1 MGTRF
6 PIMTASAQA
15 PSFGNRLI
23 TIGLGLLLASAGA
36 FFCVYLWKDYQAT
49 RETDHWVE
57 TPCEILASTVDENGL
72 TQHGSTRFQ
81 LEVRY
86 RYLWDGRSMV
96 GDKVKPHRPIA
107 SSHRKMVAE
116 HLEKYPVGL
125 QTTCFVNPDA
135 PEEAVLKL
143 DTKAALYSI
152 WFPAL
157 FVVGGVGIA
166 ASGLRRS
173 KSANR

>member
-1 MGTRF
+1 MNRSSN
-6 PIMTASAQA
+6 P
-15 PSFGNRLI
+15 PSLGNRLI
-23 TIGLGLLLASAGA
+23 TIGLGLVLASAGA

-49 RETDHWVE
+49 LETDHWVE
-57 TPCEILASTVDENGL
+57 TPCEILAATVDENGL
-72 TQHGSTRFQ
+72 TRHGTAKFQ

-86 RYLWDGRSMV
+86 RYEWDGQSMV
-96 GDKVKPHRPIA
+96 GNKVKPHRPIA
-107 SSHRKMVAE
+107 SSHQKMVAG

-135 PEEAVLKL
+135 PEEVVLKL

-157 FVVGGVGIA
+157 FVVGGLGIA
-166 ASGLRRS
+166 VSGLRRS
-173 KSANR
+173 